1 MERGS
6 HKELI
11 KQDGVYAELYKTQF
25 ARADAEEEERRAER
39 LKRREERRTKRGF
52 MENGYTEGETPVPI
66 DS

>member
-1 MERGS
+1 MTAFQSQEADARDALV
-6 HKELI
+6 EVFLA
-11 KQDGVYAELYKTQF
+11 AEDVDL
-25 ARADAEEEERRAER
+25 DAEEEERRAER